1 MAETNNGLMK
11 KTKVQL
17 IEIIL
22 RKDDVERECRDEI
35 NNLKNRIKNYDADV
49 EGMSKRIKDDND
61 IIKQQADLIVE
72 KENLIDELKSQFD
85 ISATEVA
92 EAKEAVEL
100 YKSYILSTFIVS
112 IIIIFLIISLFVF

>member
-49 EGMSKRIKDDND
+49 EGMSKRIKDDNN

-100 YKSYILSTFIVS
+100 YKSYILSTVIVS

>member
-49 EGMSKRIKDDND
+49 EGMSKRIKDDNN

>member
-1 MAETNNGLMK
+1 
-11 KTKVQL
+11 
-17 IEIIL
+17 
-22 RKDDVERECRDEI
+22 
-35 NNLKNRIKNYDADV
+35 
-49 EGMSKRIKDDND
+49 MSKRIKDDNN